1 MQDHLFSNQNTLINT
16 LYTDHIHIQRE
27 GKKACMQ
34 KHSERG
40 GQDKSITD
48 VTARLSHRPE
58 QQEEEEEG
66 LEKRYRDPPIGQ

>member
-1 MQDHLFSNQNTLINT
+1 
-16 LYTDHIHIQRE
+16 
-27 GKKACMQ
+27 MQ